1 MLKAEKCIS
10 QKVKNNKGE
19 KKYFIS
25 EYEIMEDG
33 RRINRP
39 NYIKQQ

>member
-19 KKYFIS
+19 KKYFIA
-25 EYEIMEDG
+25 EYEIIQEVEE
-33 RRINRP
+33 
-39 NYIKQQ
+39 